1 MRNSFIY
8 ALRGVMVSV
17 ALSASVCVS
26 AELKVHTVKE
36 KDTELRWFEEMVPM
50 RDGVKLYTYG
60 ILPPEGEKCGIIVV
74 RNSYAGEYKV
84 DMRTYAR
91 KQIGNLKRGYAYV
104 YQHVRGTGMSEGDW
118 IPYLNEREDGLF
130 FLDWVRKLPHYNGEI
145 FLTGGSYLASVHW
158 SYLGT
163 NPPDVKGAVLNI
175 QDVNRYN
182 IRYRNG
188 HHKGGR
194 SVMWGVDNYKKKD
207 RTLKRDKSVK
217 ITDLPLKDFCKR
229 RFGMSVPVLEEAWR
243 HPRPDDHWWKTAG
256 TAGGEYRRAHLDSTI
271 PIMMVTG
278 FYDIYT
284 EGMFDMWREMPPE
297 RRANCALVVDAFDHG
312 GRRRKGIKETSPL
325 YFPNGSRYDDGAV
338 DSLLDWFDWC
348 RGKGSLKK
356 VRPGETLWYSMW
368 ENVWRSAPEMK
379 DARNRLELYFT
390 AERRLVCSS
399 GNQNSGAV
407 QFAYDP
413 KNPPSFPGSGCLIIG
428 GLYAQPKPGF
438 RKDVLSFV
446 SEPFSERYI
455 VQGKMKLDLTVTS
468 DCDDTSFYVR
478 TSISK
483 RDGKWYTLRD
493 DIKSISWDTSDYE
506 PGTEAKISY
515 VLSDHAFAIEK
526 GDRLRVD
533 VAGANVS
540 TFIPHTN
547 FKGPFIEQSQ
557 SRIAH
562 NAVLTGKCV
571 LTIPV
576 EEKSGVTPSG
586 KVR

>member
-8 ALRGVMVSV
+8 ALSGVMVSV

-217 ITDLPLKDFCKR
+217 ITDLPLKDFCKK
-229 RFGMSVPVLEEAWR
+229 RFGMPVPVLEEAWR
-243 HPRPDDHWWKTAG
+243 HPRPDDPWWKTTG
-256 TAGGEYRRAHLDSTI
+256 TAGGEYRRAHLDSTV

-348 RGKGSLKK
+348 RGKGCLKK

-379 DARNRLELYFT
+379 DVRNRLKLYFT
-390 AERRLVCSS
+390 SERRLASLPV
-399 GNQNSGAV
+399 NHNDEAV
-407 QFAYDP
+407 EFAYDP

-428 GLYAQPKPGF
+428 GMREQPKPGF

-446 SEPFSERYI
+446 SDPFSKRYI
-455 VQGKMKLDLTVTS
+455 VQGKMQLDLTVTS

-478 TSISK
+478 TSICK
-483 RDGKWYTLRD
+483 RNGKWYTLRD

-506 PGTEAKISY
+506 PGAEAKISY
-515 VLSDHAFAIEK
+515 ALSDHAFAIEK

-547 FKGPFIEQSQ
+547 FKGPFVEQAR
-557 SRIAH
+557 SRVAH
-562 NAVLTGKCV
+562 NAVLPGKSM
-571 LTIPV
+571 LAIPV
-576 EEKSGVTPSG
+576 E
-586 KVR
+586 

>member
-1 MRNSFIY
+1 MHVKLNCVRV
-8 ALRGVMVSV
+8 LSV
-17 ALSASVCVS
+17 AFAFCAALHIK
-26 AELKVHTVKE
+26 AEIAVHAVE
-36 KDTELRWFEEMVPM
+36 ENGGILRWFEEMVPM

-91 KQIGNLKRGYAYV
+91 KQIGTLKRGYAYV

-118 IPYLNEREDGLF
+118 ITYANERADGLAL
-130 FLDWVRKLPHYNGEI
+130 LDWVRKLPHYNGEI

-194 SVMWGVDNYKKKD
+194 SIAWGIDNYKKKD
-207 RTLKRDKSVK
+207 RTLKRDMSVK
-217 ITDLPLKDFCKR
+217 ITDLPMKDFCKK
-229 RFGMSVPVLEEAWR
+229 RFGMSVPVIEEAWY
-243 HPRPDDHWWKTAG
+243 HPRPDDPWWKTPG
-256 TAGGEYRRAHLDSTI
+256 IAGGEYRNAHIESTV
-271 PIMMVTG
+271 PVMMVTG

-312 GRRRKGIKETSPL
+312 GRRRKGVKETSPI
-325 YFPNGSRYDDGAV
+325 YFPNGSRYDNGAI

-348 RGKGSLKK
+348 RGKGCLKK
-356 VRPGETLWYSMW
+356 VRQGETLWYSMW

-379 DARNRLELYFT
+379 DARNQLKLYFT
-390 AERRLVCSS
+390 SDRRLVYSS

-428 GLYAQPKPGF
+428 GMYAQPKPGF

-478 TSISK
+478 TSIRK

-515 VLSDHAFAIEK
+515 ALSDHAFAIEK
-526 GDRLRVD
+526 GDRLRMD
-533 VAGANVS
+533 VAGANVA

-547 FKGPFIEQSQ
+547 FKGPFAEQKV
-557 SRIAH
+557 SRVAH
-562 NAVLTGKCV
+562 NAVIAGKSI

-576 EEKSGVTPSG
+576 CE
-586 KVR
+586 R

>member
-1 MRNSFIY
+1 MRNYFIC
-8 ALRGVMVSV
+8 ALRGVIVFV

-26 AELKVHTVKE
+26 AELKVHTFKE
-36 KDTELRWFEEMVPM
+36 KGTELRWFEEMVPM

-60 ILPPEGEKCGIIVV
+60 ILPPEGEKCGIIVM

-84 DMRTYAR
+84 DMRAYAR
-91 KQIGNLKRGYAYV
+91 KQIGTLKRGYAYV
-104 YQHVRGTGMSEGDW
+104 HQHVRGTGMSEGDW

-194 SVMWGVDNYKKKD
+194 SVMWGIDNYKKKD
-207 RTLKRDKSVK
+207 RTLKRDESVK
-217 ITDLPLKDFCKR
+217 NTDLPLKDFCKR
-229 RFGMSVPVLEEAWR
+229 RFGMPVSTLEEAWY
-243 HPRPDDHWWKTAG
+243 HPRPDDPWWKTAG
-256 TAGGEYRRAHLDSTI
+256 TAGGEYRRAHLESTV
-271 PIMMVTG
+271 PVMMVTG

-284 EGMFDMWREMPPE
+284 EGMFNMWREMPPE

-312 GRRRKGIKETSPL
+312 GRRRKGVKETSPI
-325 YFPNGSRYDDGAV
+325 YFPNGSRYDSGAV

-390 AERRLVCSS
+390 SEGRLVSS
-399 GNQNSGAV
+399 PVNHNNEAV
-407 QFAYDP
+407 EFAYDP

-428 GLYAQPKPGF
+428 GMYAQPKPGF

-446 SEPFSERYI
+446 SEPFSGRYI
-455 VQGKMKLDLTVTS
+455 VRGKMKLDLTVTS

-478 TSISK
+478 TSICK

-493 DIKSISWDTSDYE
+493 DIKSISWDTSNYE

-515 VLSDHAFAIEK
+515 ALSDHAFAIEE

-533 VAGANVS
+533 VAGANVT

-547 FKGPFIEQSQ
+547 FKGPFVEQTQ

-562 NAVLTGKCV
+562 NAVLAEKCV
-571 LTIPV
+571 FTIPV
-576 EEKSGVTPSG
+576 E
-586 KVR
+586 

>member
-26 AELKVHTVKE
+26 AELKVHTFKA
-36 KDTELRWFEEMVPM
+36 KGTELRWFEEMVPM

-60 ILPPEGEKCGIIVV
+60 ILPPEGEKCGIIVM

-84 DMRTYAR
+84 DMRAYAR
-91 KQIGNLKRGYAYV
+91 RQTGTLKRGYAYV
-104 YQHVRGTGMSEGDW
+104 HQHVRGTGMSEGDW

-217 ITDLPLKDFCKR
+217 ITDLPLKDFCKK
-229 RFGMSVPVLEEAWR
+229 RFGMPVPVLEEAWR
-243 HPRPDDHWWKTAG
+243 HPRPDDPWWKTTG
-256 TAGGEYRRAHLDSTI
+256 TAGGEYRRAHLDSTV

-312 GRRRKGIKETSPL
+312 GRRRKGVKETSPI

-428 GLYAQPKPGF
+428 GMYAQPKPGF

-446 SEPFSERYI
+446 SEPFSEQYI

-468 DCDDTSFYVR
+468 DRDDTSFYVR
-478 TSISK
+478 TSICK

-515 VLSDHAFAIEK
+515 ALSDHAFAIEK

-576 EEKSGVTPSG
+576 EEKSRDTPFE
-586 KVR
+586 KTR